1 MIRLTELGKHYG
13 DRRALGPVT
22 FEVDEGRAVGVLGL
36 NGAGK
41 TTLLRLLACDLRP
54 TSGAATV
61 AGIDVMERPHDVRR
75 IVGYAPETPPLY
87 RDMTV
92 REYLHF
98 VGRIKGL
105 DPRRTASRVEEVEE
119 VTGLSERNE
128 DPIRHLSHGFR
139 QRVALAQAIVH
150 DPEVLIL
157 DEPTSG
163 LDPMQIG
170 EIRGLIRWLR
180 RSRTILVSSHILP
193 EISETCDEIVVLHGG
208 EIVASGS
215 EDELSDS
222 VLHSRIMTVDLRA
235 SSAAG
240 TPIDPADVIE
250 LLSELAGV
258 EEARL
263 ERRGSETFTLRVE
276 GVVDVRAQV
285 CRALVE
291 AGHDVLRVDRA
302 RRGLEQVFIELV
314 EGVPA

>member
-1 MIRLTELGKHYG
+1 MITLTNLGKHYG

-22 FEVDEGRAVGVLGL
+22 FGVEKGSAVGVLGL

-41 TTLLRLLACDLRP
+41 TTLLRILACDLRP

-61 AGIDVMERPHDVRR
+61 AGIDVMKSPHDVRR

-87 RDMTV
+87 GDMTV
-92 REYLHF
+92 REYLRF

-105 DPRRTASRVEEVEE
+105 DPRRTTTRVEEVEE
-119 VTGLSERNE
+119 VTGLSERDG
-128 DPIRHLSHGFR
+128 DPIRHLSHGYR

-170 EIRGLIRWLR
+170 EIRELIRWLR
-180 RSRTILVSSHILP
+180 GSRTILVSSHILP
-193 EISETCDEIVVLHGG
+193 EISETCDEIVVLNRG
-208 EIVASGS
+208 EVVASGS

-222 VLHSRIMTVDLRA
+222 VLHSRIMTVDVRA
-235 SSAAG
+235 FEAARA
-240 TPIDPADVIE
+240 PIDPADVI
-250 LLSELAGV
+250 GV
-258 EEARL
+258 VSDL
-263 ERRGSETFTLRVE
+263 PHVQKVVVERRGSETFTLRVE
-276 GVVDVRAQV
+276 GMVDVRAQV

-302 RRGLEQVFIELV
+302 RRELEQVFVELV
-314 EGVPA
+314 EGASA